1 MKSRAPSLVSFW
13 PAQVRRQRRLPI
25 VFCHVEGQEESAAIA
40 TSESNE
46 ESKRNMKEV
55 HKAVSKFSPD
65 LRKLGRLRKVVY
77 QTFFQTKE
85 HELIIGS
92 SCPLGFYV

>member
-1 MKSRAPSLVSFW
+1 MVKSRVPSPISFW
-13 PAQVRRQRRLPI
+13 PAQRKLPI

-55 HKAVSKFSPD
+55 RKAVSKFSPN
-65 LRKLGRLRKVVY
+65 LRKLGRLWDRKLM
-77 QTFFQTKE
+77 FFWFISTIAK
-85 HELIIGS
+85 
-92 SCPLGFYV
+92 

>member
-1 MKSRAPSLVSFW
+1 MVKSRAPSPISFW
-13 PAQVRRQRRLPI
+13 PAQRKLPI

-55 HKAVSKFSPD
+55 LKAVSKFSPN
-65 LRKLGRLRKVVY
+65 LLGRLWDRKLM
-77 QTFFQTKE
+77 FFWFISTIAK
-85 HELIIGS
+85 
-92 SCPLGFYV
+92 